1 VTARHPFHGPHG
13 KARIPRGRPPVDAG
27 ILARWQTTGCLAA
40 ADVATILA
48 DRDPADA
55 HPLASYVARLRAAR

>member
-1 VTARHPFHGPHG
+1 VTHTVAHVHRH
-13 KARIPRGRPPVDAG
+13 RPPVDPG
-27 ILARWQTTGCLAA
+27 ILARWQANGCLAA

>member
-1 VTARHPFHGPHG
+1 VTHAQAHIDRPRDGTHRH
-13 KARIPRGRPPVDAG
+13 RPPVDPG
-27 ILARWQTTGCLAA
+27 ILARWRLDGCLAA

>member
-1 VTARHPFHGPHG
+1 VTHSVAHVDRH
-13 KARIPRGRPPVDAG
+13 RPPVDAG

-55 HPLASYVARLRAAR
+55 HSVG